1 MKTKTLSNGLVIL
14 YEKNKVSHK
23 DAFHINILTGS
34 ALEGP
39 KEKGINHLV
48 EHLMFKAS
56 HKRTTKQISE
66 ELEQNGA
73 IINAWTN
80 YDNVCFHFECMPD
93 KLDKCAEIYAD
104 MLLNKNISKE
114 EFDKEKSVVCQE
126 IAMYEDDFEATNETN
141 YFREFLKMDDVAG
154 SVKSVKKITLDQVN
168 KFIAA
173 RYVPGN
179 MVISVCSHLSFGK
192 IVKIVEKY
200 FGAKYEYTKEHLN
213 LRNTWYTKRNEMFH
227 YDMSDKR
234 GTYKQK
240 KDTAQVQVLHAYYLH
255 GITATPQMMELFE
268 RVLSG
273 GLSAVLFR
281 EVREKYGVCYSI
293 EAASM
298 QMYPS
303 EFNDKLPPVMFIKS
317 STEKKH
323 LKKYLE
329 AVDKVVADLEL
340 IITDTDIERAINI
353 SNTLGL
359 KSRDIAQDNFF
370 AYCNPDMHGTNITA
384 TERDKLIKHNAKQII
399 KSLATTMTLANRD
412 IAILGN
418 I

>member
-1 MKTKTLSNGLVIL
+1 MKIKTLSNGLVIL
-14 YEKNKVSHK
+14 YEKNTVSHK

-56 HKRTTKQISE
+56 HKRTTKRISE

-80 YDNVCFHFECMPD
+80 YDNVCFYFECMPD
-93 KLDKCAEIYAD
+93 KLDKCTEIYAD
-104 MLLNKNISKE
+104 MLLNKDISKE
-114 EFDKEKSVVCQE
+114 EFNKEKSIVCQE

-154 SVKSVKKITLDQVN
+154 SIKSVKKITLDQVN

-192 IVKIVEKY
+192 IVKIIEKY
-200 FGAKYEYTKEHLN
+200 FGMKYAYTKDHIN
-213 LRNTWYTKRNEMFH
+213 LRSAWRTKKADVFH
-227 YDMSDKR
+227 YNAADKR
-234 GTYKQK
+234 TVYKQK
-240 KDTAQVQVLHAYYLH
+240 KDTAQVQVLHAYYLQ
-255 GITATPQMMELFE
+255 GITISQRALDLFE
-268 RVLSG
+268 KVLSG
-273 GLSAVLFR
+273 GLSAILFR
-281 EVREKYGVCYSI
+281 EIREKYGVCYSVYA
-293 EAASM
+293 ESVQMCPSM
-298 QMYPS
+298 
-303 EFNDKLPPVMFIKS
+303 FNEKLPPIIFIKS

-323 LKKYLE
+323 LKKYLT
-329 AVDKVVADLEL
+329 AVKKVVNNLET
-340 IITDTDIERAINI
+340 IITDIDIERAINI

-359 KSRDIAQDNFF
+359 KAGGIAQNNFF
-370 AYCNPDMHGTNITA
+370 TYCNPNAATNKSVREQDKVIKRDA
-384 TERDKLIKHNAKQII
+384 TKII
-399 KSLATTMTLANRD
+399 KMLAASLVKADCD
-412 IAILGN
+412 ITILGN
-418 I
+418 V

>member
-14 YEKNKVSHK
+14 YEKNTVNNK
-23 DAFHINILTGS
+23 DAFHINVLTGS

-66 ELEQNGA
+66 ELEQQGA

-80 YDNVCFHFECMPD
+80 YDNVCFHFECLPE
-93 KLDKCAEIYAD
+93 KLEKCAEIYAD
-104 MLLNKNISKE
+104 MLLNKNLNKE
-114 EFDKEKSVVCQE
+114 EFEKEKSVVCQE

-154 SVKSVKKITLDQVN
+154 SIKSVKKITLDQVN

-173 RYVPGN
+173 RYIPKN
-179 MVISVCSHLSFGK
+179 MVISVCSHLSFSK
-192 IVKIVEKY
+192 IVKIIKKY
-200 FGAKYEYTKEHLN
+200 FGMNYFYTPHHLN
-213 LRNTWYTKRNEMFH
+213 LRQMWHYEKDNIFH
-227 YDMSDKR
+227 YDVTDKR
-234 GTYKQK
+234 TTYKYK
-240 KDTAQVQVLHAYYLH
+240 KDTAQVQVLHAYYLQNV
-255 GITATPQMMELFE
+255 IASPKQLELFE
-268 RVLSG
+268 KVLSS

-281 EVREKYGVCYSI
+281 EIREKYGVCYSI
-293 EAASM
+293 CADVV
-298 QMYPS
+298 QFCPS
-303 EFNDKLPPVMFIKS
+303 VFNDKLPPMVLIKS
-317 STEKKH
+317 STEKKY
-323 LKKYLE
+323 LNKYLKAINE
-329 AVDKVVADLEL
+329 VIDNLES

-353 SNTLGL
+353 NDTLGL
-359 KSRDIAQDNFF
+359 KSNDIAQDNFF
-370 AYCNPDMHGTNITA
+370 AYCNSEYRSNITA
-384 TERDKLIKHNAKQII
+384 IKQNKLIKKNANTII
-399 KSLATTMTLANRD
+399 KDLATKLVEADCD